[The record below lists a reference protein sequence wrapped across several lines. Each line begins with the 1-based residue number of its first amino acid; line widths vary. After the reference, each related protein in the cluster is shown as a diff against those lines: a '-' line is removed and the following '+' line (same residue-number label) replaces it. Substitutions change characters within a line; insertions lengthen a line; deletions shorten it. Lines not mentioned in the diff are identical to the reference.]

1 MSKLPHIGTTIFTV
15 MSQLA
20 NAHKAINLSQG
31 FPNFPVDSRLTDI
44 LKSISSDSIH
54 QYAPMGGTTSLLEG
68 IAGLTYDRYG
78 RSLHPSKEILVTAG
92 ATEGIFATIQALVM
106 PGEEVIILD
115 PSYDCYEPPITLMG
129 ANAIRVPL
137 HDDFS
142 PNWEAIE
149 EVISSNTS
157 LFIFNNPH
165 NPSGT
170 LWKKED
176 IDRLEKLADKHPKLT
191 FLSDEVYEFIT
202 FEEKHISINS
212 RPNLSERTIIV
223 SSFGKTFH
231 ITGWKIGYV
240 VAPERWLTEVK
251 KVHQFLVFSV
261 NSVAQ
266 EALSRYLPLVQVGQL
281 GKFYQ
286 EKRDTFRSLLQGS
299 RFELLPSQG
308 TYFQLANYA
317 NISAENDVDFC
328 QRLVIEHGVAAI
340 PVSVFHADHRQQQL
354 IRFCFAKDE
363 HTLTQAAERLCTI

>member
-31 FPNFPVDSRLTDI
+31 FPNFPVDERLTHI
-44 LKSISSDSIH
+44 LQSIANNPIH
-54 QYAPMGGTTSLLEG
+54 QYAPMGGSTALLEG
-68 IAGLTYDRYG
+68 IHQLVQEQYQRTV
-78 RSLHPSKEILVTAG
+78 HPTQEILVTAG
-92 ATEGIFATIQALVM
+92 ATEAIFATIQALVNS
-106 PGEEVIILD
+106 GEEVIILD
-115 PSYDCYEPPITLMG
+115 PSYDCYEPPIILAG
-129 ANAIRVPL
+129 AKSVRIPLNA
-137 HDDFS
+137 DFS
-142 PNWEAIE
+142 PNWECIEAAI
-149 EVISSNTS
+149 TS
-157 LFIFNNPH
+157 KTRLLIFNNPH

-170 LWKKED
+170 MWTAED
-176 IDRLEKLADKHPKLT
+176 FNHLEVLVERFPQLIL
-191 FLSDEVYEFIT
+191 LSDEVYEFIT
-202 FEEKHISINS
+202 FEEPHISVNS
-212 RPNLSERTIIV
+212 RPKLRERSIIV

-328 QRLVIEHGVAAI
+328 QRLVIERGVAAI

-363 HTLTQAAERLCTI
+363 HTLTQAAKRLCTI